1 MLLTNRNRQKYYMK
15 WVGSVIFVIYV
26 SIGTTSHITFI
37 AHSIIECRYGCYL
50 GLKAT
55 LEELMDRE
63 ERSMKVSYRRLN
75 LLLKCII
82 FTIY

>member
-50 GLKAT
+50 GLKAN
-55 LEELMDRE
+55 LEELMDKE
-63 ERSMKVSYRRLN
+63 ERSTELSYLRLN
-75 LLLKCII
+75 LMLKYIL
-82 FTIY
+82 FIY